1 MEELFKKMF
10 IYLFERGRETEME
23 GGTQEGVEGEGKADS
38 SLSRDPD
45 SGLDPKT
52 LRL

>member
-10 IYLFERGRETEME
+10 IYLFERETEME